1 MRQVGGG
8 KIFVWLAL
16 GVLLY
21 GCTFRF
27 GSRSRLDAPP
37 APTSLPLPADTGQ
50 PSGSAIDSGETLYAR
65 PGFVVSVFA
74 EGLQGPRM
82 MALGPDGQI
91 YVAER
96 GAGRILRLV
105 DGDGDG
111 VAEQVEAAAE
121 GLSSPSS
128 LAFFEDG
135 SLYIAETTRIL
146 RLQPSTAG
154 RYGNP
159 EVIVDGL
166 PEGGH
171 HTRTVLFS
179 PDWQTMYVSVGSSCN
194 VCQEEDER
202 RAAILRYDPDGANG
216 SIYARGLRN
225 AVGLAI
231 RPGKTELWATN
242 NGRDMLGDDL
252 PPETV
257 YRVEAGQDYG
267 WPACHAGRI
276 VDPEFGSP
284 ESCEQIPRAPVE
296 MQAHTAPLGLT
307 FYGGDSFPEEYRGDL
322 FVALHG
328 SWNRS
333 QPVGYEVVRIPVNED
348 GSTGPVEV
356 FVTGW
361 LVEGNAWGR
370 PVDVITGPD
379 GSLYISDDGGGRIF
393 RVSWNG

>member
-1 MRQVGGG
+1 MRRFGG
-8 KIFVWLAL
+8 KISWSLTLAVIL
-16 GVLLY
+16 W
-21 GCTFRF
+21 GCTLRI
-27 GSRSRLDAPP
+27 GSRATLDDPP
-37 APTSLPLPADTGQ
+37 APTSLSLAGDQ
-50 PSGSAIDSGETLYAR
+50 AAVSRLANGETLTT
-65 PGFVVSVFA
+65 PSGFSVSIYA

-82 MALGPDGQI
+82 MALGPDGWI

-96 GAGRILRLV
+96 GAGRIVRLV
-105 DGDGDG
+105 DEDGDG
-111 VAEQVEAAAE
+111 AAENVETVAE
-121 GLSSPSS
+121 GMDSPSS
-128 LAFFEDG
+128 LAFYRDG
-135 SLYIAETTRIL
+135 SLYVAETTRIL
-146 RLQPSTAG
+146 HFSRSEADGAFTG
-154 RYGNP
+154 M

-179 PDWQTMYVSVGSSCN
+179 PDWETMYVSVGSSCN
-194 VCQEEDER
+194 VCDEEDER
-202 RAAILRYDPDGANG
+202 RAAILRFDPDGSND

-225 AVGLAI
+225 AVGLAF
-231 RPGKTELWATN
+231 RPDTGELWATN

-257 YRVEAGQDYG
+257 YRVEEGSDYG

-276 VDPEFGSP
+276 IDPDFGGEAACDGIAVP
-284 ESCEQIPRAPVE
+284 QVE
-296 MQAHTAPLGLT
+296 IQAHAAPLGLT
-307 FYGGDSFPEEYRGDL
+307 FYTGEAFPEDYRGDL

-333 QPVGYEVVRIPVNED
+333 EPVGYEVVRIPVDEA
-348 GSTGPVEV
+348 GSTGAVEV

-361 LVEGNAWGR
+361 LVEGESWGR
-370 PVDVITGPD
+370 PVDVLTGAD